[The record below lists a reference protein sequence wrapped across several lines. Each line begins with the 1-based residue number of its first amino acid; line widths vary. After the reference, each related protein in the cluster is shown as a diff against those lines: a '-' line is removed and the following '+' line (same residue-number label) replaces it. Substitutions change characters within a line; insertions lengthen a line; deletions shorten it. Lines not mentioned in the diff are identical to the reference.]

1 VVEVDWLS
9 VKYVLERLLENVRDA
24 ETELCSLRFFEGVR
38 ELADNV
44 EVFLKEMI
52 RDVDR
57 RVKEQESSPF
67 TTFSEGES
75 VETGEEVGGEVVAE
89 RVAEITEEERMSE
102 ELPPRGYGL
111 TAGTAARSVEERR
124 MGHPRTEEERMRR
137 HRSLYGV

>member
-1 VVEVDWLS
+1 MVEVDWLS

-57 RVKEQESSPF
+57 RVKEQERSSFSSPF
-67 TTFSEGES
+67 SSFFGESESESES
-75 VETGEEVGGEVVAE
+75 VETEVG
-89 RVAEITEEERMSE
+89 REEERMSE

>member
-1 VVEVDWLS
+1 MVEVDWLS

-52 RDVDR
+52 KDVER
-57 RVKEQESSPF
+57 RAKEQEGFSPS
-67 TTFSEGES
+67 FSF
-75 VETGEEVGGEVVAE
+75 ETGEEVGGEVEGEVVAE
-89 RVAEITEEERMSE
+89 RVAEITEEERMRE

-124 MGHPRTEEERMRR
+124 MGHPRTEEERRER
-137 HRSLYGV
+137 HRTLFGV